1 MTNNHNMRLF
11 GRVVKWSISLL
22 LCLICGILLWRMCS
36 SGDPEAVKYLMGN
49 EALYEAYEEHG
60 NDLVVQYQMQDTI
73 TTAEYNRGY
82 FSITQ
87 YVFIPEAKQ
96 VQLVFR
102 YNNSTIKKLAE
113 DYKNKLTAVPDKS
126 EELFDLTIVTTKDL
140 TPDNRDDNDNT
151 EALKMERY
159 FPSAATR
166 TETSLYTYY
175 RFVFDNIEVTPD
187 TLWVFADIYYE
198 GDLDYA
204 KRPYGTLCLYDDES
218 PWVDYKLSRNEQKM
232 LAKREDE

>member
-22 LCLICGILLWRMCS
+22 LCVICGILLWRVFF
-36 SGDPEAVKYLMGN
+36 SGDPEEVKYLVGN
-49 EALYEAYEEHG
+49 DALYEAYDEHG
-60 NDLVVQYQMQDTI
+60 KNLVLQYQMQDTI

-82 FSITQ
+82 FSVTQ

-102 YNNSTIKKLAE
+102 YNNSTIKNLARDYKLA
-113 DYKNKLTAVPDKS
+113 KIPDKS
-126 EELFDLTIVTTKDL
+126 EELFDVTLLTTKDL

-218 PWVDYKLSRNEQKM
+218 VWVDYKLSRNEQKM
-232 LAKREDE
+232 LSKREDE

>member
-1 MTNNHNMRLF
+1 MTTNHNMRLF

-22 LCLICGILLWRMCS
+22 LCLICGILIWRMCS
-36 SGDPEAVKYLMGN
+36 SGDPEQVKYLMKN
-49 EALYEAYEEHG
+49 DVLCDAYEKHG
-60 NDLVVQYQMQDTI
+60 DDLVLQYQMQDTI

-102 YNNSTIKKLAE
+102 YNNSTIKNLAK
-113 DYKNKLTAVPDKS
+113 DYGLAAIPDKS
-126 EELFDLTIVTTKDL
+126 EELFDLTLITTIDL
-140 TPDNRDDNDNT
+140 TPDNRDDNTNN

-159 FPSAATR
+159 YPSAATR

-175 RFVFDNIEVTPD
+175 RIVFDNIEITPD

-198 GDLDYA
+198 GDLDYEE
-204 KRPYGTLCLYDDES
+204 RPYGTLCLYDDES
-218 PWVDYKLSRNEQKM
+218 PWVAYKLSRTERKM
-232 LAKREDE
+232 LSKKEGE